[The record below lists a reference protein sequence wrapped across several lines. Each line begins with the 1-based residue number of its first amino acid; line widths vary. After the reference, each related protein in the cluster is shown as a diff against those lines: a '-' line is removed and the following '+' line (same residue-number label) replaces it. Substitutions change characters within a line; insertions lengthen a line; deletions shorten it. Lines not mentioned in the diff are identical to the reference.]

1 MQNELTPK
9 QQVSELIRQATNI
22 LLVTGREPN
31 TDQLSSVVAMQT
43 ILTRLGKQVEVI
55 ISDRLPKAA
64 ELYHTDIISKD
75 LTGIRD
81 FIIKLKMADTEV
93 EKLKYQINDGN
104 LEIIITPHNGN
115 FTAKDAEFDYG
126 SFQFD
131 LVIALGAPQIARL
144 DKILEQNPTI
154 FDGLHLV
161 NIDYHRINENY
172 GSVNYVDTAASS
184 ICEMLI
190 SVFESLGQ
198 GLVDEYVATAILAG
212 IMSATANFTAP
223 QTTAKAMTM
232 AAQMVAAGGKQQ
244 EVVRALQGGNAGR
257 GRDENTPRDAGKSNG
272 NQAQDQAKQP
282 EVKSVEKP
290 KRVANPDAK
299 DILGDQPLAQPNE
312 SKSKEDSPKEQVEQ
326 KLEPEP
332 KPEQQNS
339 SANPQVD
346 ETTAP
351 VVISPLA

>member
-115 FTAKDAEFDYG
+115 FTASDAKFDYG

-154 FDGLHLV
+154 FDGLHLI
-161 NIDYHRINENY
+161 NIDYHRINESY

-184 ICEMLI
+184 VCEMLI

-244 EVVRALQGGNAGR
+244 EVVRALQGGSGR
-257 GRDENTPRDAGKSNG
+257 GRDENTPRDNGKSNG
-272 NQAQDQAKQP
+272 NQSQAQGKESDSKP
-282 EVKSVEKP
+282 VEKP

-299 DILGDQPLAQPNE
+299 DILGDQPLTQPNE
-312 SKSKEDSPKEQVEQ
+312 SKPKADSSSEQVEQ
-326 KLEPEP
+326 KPEPAP
-332 KPEQQNS
+332 KPEQKNS
-339 SANPQVD
+339 SANPQAS

-351 VVISPLA
+351 IVISPLA